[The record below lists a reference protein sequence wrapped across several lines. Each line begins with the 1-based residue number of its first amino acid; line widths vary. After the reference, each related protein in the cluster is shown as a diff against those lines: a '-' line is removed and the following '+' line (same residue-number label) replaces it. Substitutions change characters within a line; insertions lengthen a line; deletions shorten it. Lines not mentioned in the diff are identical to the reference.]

1 MPYRYVRKGKVR
13 RRPARGR
20 GLTKHQR
27 IQVKR
32 LVTRQQEIK
41 AIDTGVLQS
50 PTAAGLCQVLTM
62 PPQGDSL
69 STRDGDEIVI
79 KKLQFRL
86 NIIIADTT
94 NIVRLI
100 VFRWADDNTLAANIP
115 TPNQVLQSLNV
126 ASFYNY
132 TTHRDGQVQVMYD
145 RTWALSSAG
154 VQDRFVKGSIY
165 GKKLG
170 KKKIVFDAAVITGND
185 QIYYLLISDSVGA
198 PHPSVGGVFRMT
210 YTDS

>member
-1 MPYRYVRKGKVR
+1 MPYRYVRKGRVR
-13 RRPARGR
+13 RRAGRGR

-27 IQVKR
+27 SQVKR

-50 PTAAGLCQVLTM
+50 PTAAGIVSVLNM
-62 PPQGDSL
+62 PAQGDSL
-69 STRDGDEIVI
+69 STRDGDEIVV

-86 NIIIADTT
+86 NMIIADTT
-94 NIVRLI
+94 NIVRLV

-115 TPNQVLQSLNV
+115 TPNQVLQTLS
-126 ASFYNY
+126 ATSFYNY
-132 TTHRDGQVQVMYD
+132 TTYRDGQMVPIYD
-145 RTWALSSAG
+145 RTWALSSG
-154 VQDRFVKGSIY
+154 GDQDKFVKGSIY

-170 KKKIVFDAAVITGND
+170 KKKIIFDAAVITGND
-185 QIYYLLISDSVGA
+185 QIYYMLISDSVGA
-198 PHPSVGGVFRMT
+198 PHPSVGGNFRMT